1 MYFGEADV
9 LSKRIASHDKDD
21 DKDFFTRVVLIASAD
36 ANVTKAHARCLET
49 RLIETVKDSNRA
61 TRELRKPASPGWW
74 ETGWCVKLA
83 GVRWSE
89 VTLL

>member
-61 TRELRKPASPGWW
+61 TRELRNPPR
-74 ETGWCVKLA
+74 LA
-83 GVRWSE
+83 GGKRAGA
-89 VTLL
+89 